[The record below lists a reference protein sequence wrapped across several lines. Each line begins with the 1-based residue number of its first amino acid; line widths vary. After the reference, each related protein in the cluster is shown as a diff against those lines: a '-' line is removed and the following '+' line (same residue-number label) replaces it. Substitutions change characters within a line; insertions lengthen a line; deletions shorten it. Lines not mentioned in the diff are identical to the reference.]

1 MTRSAKDNNCG
12 SIVEELITAKEVAR
26 LLCVSKNTIYVWV
39 SRREIPFEKLPGN
52 TTRFRPSALEAWLKA
67 RASKGRGLS
76 RGVYL
81 EADKAI

>member
-1 MTRSAKDNNCG
+1 M
-12 SIVEELITAKEVAR
+12 EEFINAKEVAR
-26 LLCVSKNTIYVWV
+26 LLNVKVNTIYVWA

-67 RASKGRGLS
+67 RSSKGRGLS

-81 EADKAI
+81 EADKSI